1 MIKPGDIIYHK
12 QTNRY
17 GEELREDEYL
27 IIIDKVR
34 ERLIDG
40 HHIGTFN
47 GIVQYQYGD
56 EFRNVVENMELIKKI
71 NYYDAIKLVFRIVV
85 IK

>member
-34 ERLIDG
+34 ERLIGG
-40 HHIGTFN
+40 HHIGTFKN
-47 GIVQYQYGD
+47 IVQYQYGD
-56 EFRNVVENMELIKKI
+56 EFRNAVENMELIKEV
-71 NYYDAIKLVFRIVV
+71 NYHDAIKLVFRIVV